1 MKIYTIG
8 FTKKTAKDFFEKIKK
23 AQVKLLIDIRLN
35 NSSQL
40 AGFAKG
46 VDLEYFLDKVCACRY
61 AHEIIFAP
69 TKELLD
75 GYHAK
80 KVEWEEY
87 VEVFDKLMTE
97 RKAVEYFMEKYS
109 NEESVCLL
117 CSEDVPLRCHRR
129 LVAEKIS
136 KMNKAEVIHL

>member
-23 AQVKLLIDIRLN
+23 AQVKFLIDIRLN

-46 VDLEYFLDKVCACRY
+46 VDLEYFLDKVCTCRY
-61 AHEIIFAP
+61 AHETIFAP

-97 RKAVEYFMEKYS
+97 RKAVEYFMGKYS

-129 LVAEKIS
+129 LVAEKIP